1 MMAVGMALGACAGP
15 SPYITAND
23 TGGII
28 SWSPATEAEARAMT
42 SSHCSRYGRE
52 ARITSM
58 RREYGDYIGFACL

>member
-1 MMAVGMALGACAGP
+1 
-15 SPYITAND
+15 
-23 TGGII
+23 
-28 SWSPATEAEARAMT
+28 MT